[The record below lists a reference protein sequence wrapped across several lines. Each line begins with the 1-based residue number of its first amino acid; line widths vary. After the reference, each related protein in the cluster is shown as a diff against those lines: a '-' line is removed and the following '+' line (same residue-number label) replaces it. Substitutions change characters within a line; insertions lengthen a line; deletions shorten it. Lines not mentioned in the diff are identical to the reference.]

1 MASCEIWNQVDEACV
16 HFDECL
22 IDGAALRSGGKC
34 FMCRSESKDQDLVAL
49 IGCLIFV
56 LWLMLGAVSPE
67 VDDVIR
73 NML

>member
-1 MASCEIWNQVDEACV
+1 
-16 HFDECL
+16 
-22 IDGAALRSGGKC
+22 
-34 FMCRSESKDQDLVAL
+34 MCRSESKDQDLVAL

-67 VDDVIR
+67 VGDVIR